1 VSAQAPNETTTSS
14 PDAATVPPGEP
25 PTGEAGAHA
34 APPPR
39 GRSRGWMLPALVA
52 LVVLAGLTV
61 LLIGGSTKPQLPGG
75 ANSAQAAGF
84 DGGVLNPRLQAP
96 SLGGLH
102 NYLGQPVSLASYR
115 GKAVFVTFLYTHC
128 PDACPLIAASLHAAL
143 GEMGPLS
150 KRVQLIAVSVDPRG
164 DTPRTVA
171 AFLKEHGL
179 VGRMLYLI
187 GNGKQLAP
195 VWSGWKVG
203 AAQDVN
209 NPEVINHT
217 ALVYGVSASGKLL
230 AS

>member
-1 VSAQAPNETTTSS
+1 
-14 PDAATVPPGEP
+14 
-25 PTGEAGAHA
+25 
-34 APPPR
+34 
-39 GRSRGWMLPALVA
+39 MLPALVA
-52 LVVLAGLTV
+52 LVILGGLTV
-61 LLIGGSTKPQLPGG
+61 LLIGGSSKPQLPGG
-75 ANSAQAAGF
+75 ASSAQAAGF
-84 DGGVLNPRLQAP
+84 DGGVLSPRVPAP

-102 NYLGQPVSLASYR
+102 NYLGQSVSLSSYR

-143 GEMGPLS
+143 GEMGRLS

-179 VGRMLYLI
+179 VGQMLYLI
-187 GNGKQLAP
+187 GAGKQLAP
-195 VWSGWKVG
+195 VWSAWKVG

-209 NPEVINHT
+209 NPELINHT
-217 ALVYGVSASGKLL
+217 ALVYGVSASGRLTTIYPAGFSPSQVVHDVSGLL